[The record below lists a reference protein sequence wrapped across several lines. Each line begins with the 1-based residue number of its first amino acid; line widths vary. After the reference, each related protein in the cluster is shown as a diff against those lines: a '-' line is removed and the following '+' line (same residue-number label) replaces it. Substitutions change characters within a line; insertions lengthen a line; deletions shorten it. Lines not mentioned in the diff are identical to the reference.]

1 MRNSKG
7 VKMGRKKSIKE
18 KDLLAAIEDSNG
30 FVTTIA
36 ARLHCSWHAADNAI
50 KASPAAIQAIKDE
63 EEKTLDFVEGKAITK
78 INEGDGAMIRF
89 YLATKGKKRGFTYD
103 EKLEADESAEDNNI
117 NVICDTPDVEPVD
130 PATAEGDEWI

>member
-1 MRNSKG
+1 
-7 VKMGRKKSIKE
+7 MGRKKSIKE

-50 KASPAAIQAIKDE
+50 KASALALQAIKDE
-63 EEKTLDFVEGKAITK
+63 EEKTLDFVEGKAIK
-78 INEGDGAMIRF
+78 RINEGDGAMIRF

-103 EKLEADESAEDNNI
+103 EKLEADSSAEDSNI
-117 NVICDTPDVEPVD
+117 NVICDTPDAEPVD
-130 PATAEGDEWI
+130 PATAEGDE

>member
-1 MRNSKG
+1 
-7 VKMGRKKSIKE
+7 MGRKKSIKE

-50 KASPAAIQAIKDE
+50 KASAAALQAIKDE
-63 EEKTLDFVEGKAITK
+63 EEKTLDFVEGKAIKK

-89 YLATKGKKRGFTYD
+89 YLATKGKKRGFTYE
-103 EKLEADESAEDNNI
+103 EKLEADESAEDNNV
-117 NVICDTPDVEPVD
+117 NVICDTPDAEPVD
-130 PATAEGDEWI
+130 PATAEGDE

>member
-103 EKLEADESAEDNNI
+103 EKLEADDSAEDNNV
-117 NVICDTPDVEPVD
+117 NVICDGEDVEPVD
-130 PATAEGDEWI
+130 PVTVEGDE

>member
-1 MRNSKG
+1 
-7 VKMGRKKSIKE
+7 MGRKKSIKE

-50 KASPAAIQAIKDE
+50 KASALALQAIKDE
-63 EEKTLDFVEGKAITK
+63 EEKTLDFVEGKAIKK

-89 YLATKGKKRGFTYD
+89 YLATKGKKRGYTYD
-103 EKLEADESAEDNNI
+103 EKLETDESAEDSNI
-117 NVICDTPDVEPVD
+117 NVICDTPDAEPVD
-130 PATAEGDEWI
+130 PATAEGDE

>member
-1 MRNSKG
+1 
-7 VKMGRKKSIKE
+7 MGRKKSIKE

-50 KASPAAIQAIKDE
+50 KASAAALQAIKDE
-63 EEKTLDFVEGKAITK
+63 EEKTLDFVEGKAIKK

-103 EKLEADESAEDNNI
+103 EKMEADETADDNNI
-117 NVICDTPDVEPVD
+117 NVICDTPDAEPVD
-130 PATAEGDEWI
+130 PATAEGDE

>member
-1 MRNSKG
+1 
-7 VKMGRKKSIKE
+7 MGRKKSIKE

-50 KASPAAIQAIKDE
+50 KASAAALQAIKDE
-63 EEKTLDFVEGKAITK
+63 EEKTLDFVEGKAIKK

-89 YLATKGKKRGFTYD
+89 YLATKGKKRGYTYD
-103 EKLEADESAEDNNI
+103 EKLEADESAEDNSI
-117 NVICDTPDVEPVD
+117 NVICDTPDAEPVD
-130 PATAEGDEWI
+130 PATAEGDE

>member
-1 MRNSKG
+1 
-7 VKMGRKKSIKE
+7 MGRKKSIKE

-50 KASPAAIQAIKDE
+50 KASAAALQAIKDE
-63 EEKTLDFVEGKAITK
+63 EEKTLDFVEGKAIKK

-89 YLATKGKKRGFTYD
+89 YLATKGKKRGYTYD
-103 EKLEADESAEDNNI
+103 EKLEADETAEDSNI

-130 PATAEGDEWI
+130 PATAEGDE

>member
-1 MRNSKG
+1 
-7 VKMGRKKSIKE
+7 MGRKKSIKE

-50 KASPAAIQAIKDE
+50 KANAAALQAIKDE
-63 EEKTLDFVEGKAITK
+63 EEKTLDFVEGKAIKK

-89 YLATKGKKRGFTYD
+89 YLATKGKKRGYTYD
-103 EKLEADESAEDNNI
+103 EKLEADESAEDSNI

-130 PATAEGDEWI
+130 PATAEGDE

>member
-1 MRNSKG
+1 
-7 VKMGRKKSIKE
+7 MGRKKSIKE

-50 KASPAAIQAIKDE
+50 KASAAALQAIKDE

-103 EKLEADESAEDNNI
+103 EKLEADESAEDNEV
-117 NVICDTPDVEPVD
+117 NVICDTPDAEPVD
-130 PATAEGDEWI
+130 PATAEGDE

>member
-1 MRNSKG
+1 
-7 VKMGRKKSIKE
+7 MGRKKSIKE

-50 KASPAAIQAIKDE
+50 KAIAAALQAIKDE
-63 EEKTLDFVEGKAITK
+63 EEKTLDFVEGKAIKK

-103 EKLEADESAEDNNI
+103 EKLEADESAEDSNI
-117 NVICDTPDVEPVD
+117 NVICDTPDAEPVD
-130 PATAEGDEWI
+130 PATAEGDE

>member
-1 MRNSKG
+1 
-7 VKMGRKKSIKE
+7 MGRKKSIKE

-50 KASPAAIQAIKDE
+50 KASAAAMQAIKDE
-63 EEKTLDFVEGKAITK
+63 EEKTLDFVEGKAIKK
-78 INEGDGAMIRF
+78 INEGDGSMIRF

-103 EKLEADESAEDNNI
+103 EKLETDESAEDNNI
-117 NVICDTPDVEPVD
+117 NVICDGQDVEPVD
-130 PATAEGDEWI
+130 PATAEGDE

>member
-1 MRNSKG
+1 MRNSNG

-50 KASPAAIQAIKDE
+50 KASAAALQAIKDE

-117 NVICDTPDVEPVD
+117 NVICDTPDAEPVD
-130 PATAEGDEWI
+130 PATAGGDE

>member
-1 MRNSKG
+1 
-7 VKMGRKKSIKE
+7 MGRKKSIKE

-50 KASPAAIQAIKDE
+50 KASALALQAIKDE
-63 EEKTLDFVEGKAITK
+63 EEKTLDFVEGKAIKK
-78 INEGDGAMIRF
+78 INEGDGAMLRF

-103 EKLEADESAEDNNI
+103 EKMEADETAEDNNI
-117 NVICDTPDVEPVD
+117 NVICDGEDVEPVD
-130 PATAEGDEWI
+130 PATAEGDE

>member
-1 MRNSKG
+1 
-7 VKMGRKKSIKE
+7 MGRKKSIKE

-78 INEGDGAMIRF
+78 INEGDGTMIRF
-89 YLATKGKKRGFTYD
+89 YLATKGKKRGYTYE
-103 EKLEADESAEDNNI
+103 EKLEADETAEDNEV
-117 NVICDTPDVEPVD
+117 NVICDTPDAEPVD
-130 PATAEGDEWI
+130 PATAEGDE

>member
-1 MRNSKG
+1 
-7 VKMGRKKSIKE
+7 MGRKKSIKE

-50 KASPAAIQAIKDE
+50 KASAAALQAIKDE
-63 EEKTLDFVEGKAITK
+63 EEKTLDFVEGKAIKK

-103 EKLEADESAEDNNI
+103 DKLEADESAEDNNI

-130 PATAEGDEWI
+130 PATAEGDENKEAVE

>member
-1 MRNSKG
+1 
-7 VKMGRKKSIKE
+7 MGRKKSIKE

-50 KASPAAIQAIKDE
+50 KASALALQAIKDE
-63 EEKTLDFVEGKAITK
+63 EEKTLDFVEGKAIKK

-89 YLATKGKKRGFTYD
+89 YLATKGKKRGYTYD
-103 EKLEADESAEDNNI
+103 EKLETDESAEDSNI
-117 NVICDTPDVEPVD
+117 NVVCDTPDAEPVD
-130 PATAEGDEWI
+130 PATAEGDE

>member
-1 MRNSKG
+1 
-7 VKMGRKKSIKE
+7 MGRKKSIKE

-50 KASPAAIQAIKDE
+50 KASALALQAIKDE
-63 EEKTLDFVEGKAITK
+63 EEKTLDFVEGKAIKK

-103 EKLEADESAEDNNI
+103 EKMEADETAEDNNI

-130 PATAEGDEWI
+130 QATAEGDE